1 MKLGLIAGNGRF
13 PFLLLDAA
21 RAQGFAV
28 TVAAIREE
36 TDPEIN
42 HRGAVDEKISVHWLS
57 LGELSRL
64 IETFHKEGVSMAVMA
79 GQVKHKQIFS
89 SIRPDWR
96 LAKLLLNLRTRNT
109 DMLLGAVAKVLGDE
123 GIELISSTS
132 FLEPLLAQEG
142 VLTSRAPDEE
152 ERKNIEYGLNV
163 ARSVAGFDI
172 GQTVVVAA
180 QACVAVEAMEGTD
193 AAIERAGAL
202 MRTPRRRRLHAHY
215 PDDKDLS
222 DTLQRR
228 LTVVKVAKP
237 KQDMRFD
244 VPVIGIRTMETMF
257 AAGAS
262 CLSVEAGTDAALRSR
277 CAPRARQR
285 GRHCHVA
292 VPRMTELASLY
303 CTILANSPVF
313 SFHLFRRSYVKRSAF
328 VLHSRGSCARGWI
341 RHCPCSRSDDAQPP
355 AGGAHLYP
363 SLAGRLPDRPG
374 QLPRQVGGALLLPQ
388 GHDPGMHHRSPQLP
402 ARPIEVSKP
411 LNAVIVGVSVD
422 TPDSHKQFCTKEG
435 LTFRLLAD
443 PEHKVV
449 DEYGSLGHF
458 GAMTIAQRNT
468 FLIDPEGKIVKVWTK
483 VDPSHHSE
491 EVLQQLAELK
501 K

>member
-28 TVAAIREE
+28 TVAAIRQE

-64 IETFHKEGVSMAVMA
+64 INIFHKEGVSMAVMA

-123 GIELISSTS
+123 GIELISSTT

-142 VLTSRAPDEE
+142 VLTKRAPDEE
-152 ERKNIEYGLNV
+152 ERKNIEYGLSV

-202 MRTPRRRRLHAHY
+202 MRSLEA
-215 PDDKDLS
+215 DDA
-222 DTLQRR
+222 TLQPGDEGLSWVTTTLERR

-244 VPVIGIRTMETMF
+244 VPVIGIRTIETMM

-262 CLSVEAGTDAALRSR
+262 CLSVEAGRTLLFDREALLERASEAGIAIVA
-277 CAPRARQR
+277 APR
-285 GRHCHVA
+285 
-292 VPRMTELASLY
+292 
-303 CTILANSPVF
+303 
-313 SFHLFRRSYVKRSAF
+313 
-328 VLHSRGSCARGWI
+328 
-341 RHCPCSRSDDAQPP
+341 
-355 AGGAHLYP
+355 
-363 SLAGRLPDRPG
+363 
-374 QLPRQVGGALLLPQ
+374 
-388 GHDPGMHHRSPQLP
+388 
-402 ARPIEVSKP
+402 
-411 LNAVIVGVSVD
+411 
-422 TPDSHKQFCTKEG
+422 
-435 LTFRLLAD
+435 
-443 PEHKVV
+443 
-449 DEYGSLGHF
+449 
-458 GAMTIAQRNT
+458 
-468 FLIDPEGKIVKVWTK
+468 
-483 VDPSHHSE
+483 
-491 EVLQQLAELK
+491 
-501 K
+501 